1 MALLDPA
8 MKPLQLV
15 PANDPINALLAL
27 GNVLGGSQGLF
38 ITSPEV
44 NGVLP
49 EVHGLPEAVE
59 EKVGL
64 IVESSGSTG
73 TPKRLELSAKAL
85 TAAAKM
91 SAKRLGGNG
100 QWLLA
105 LPINF
110 VAGAMV
116 LVRSLIADTQP
127 VLMNTSMPFTA
138 EAFTRS
144 ASLMTGERRYTSL
157 VPTQLDRLFQVLDS
171 EPGLLEALQRFDA
184 ILIGG
189 QKPNRTIINALRK
202 KDINI
207 VTTYGMA
214 ETCGGVVYNGEP
226 LDGVEISILEDDR
239 IAIESPTLASNVKR
253 PYITSDLGQF
263 TDGKLYVKG
272 RADRV
277 VVSGAHKLSLESVE
291 EWTMKQTGV
300 VSAAA
305 VSTTHPKFGESFVC
319 FLTLGDATSFDAA
332 KAHFA
337 LGVVAKSG
345 EWKVLEKLPTL
356 MSGKPDLIELTELA
370 AKLGGKVGQA

>member
-1 MALLDPA
+1 
-8 MKPLQLV
+8 MKPLLLV
-15 PANDPINALLAL
+15 GANDPVKALLAL
-27 GNVLGGSQGLF
+27 GNVLEGSQALF
-38 ITSPEV
+38 ITPPEV
-44 NGVLP
+44 NGLMP
-49 EVHGLPEAVE
+49 EVHGLPDEVE
-59 EKVGL
+59 ERVGL

-105 LPINF
+105 LPINY

-127 VLMNTSMPFTA
+127 VVMNTSMPFTA
-138 EAFTRS
+138 EGFARA

-157 VPTQLDRLFQVLDS
+157 VPAQLDRLLESLDS
-171 EPGLLEALQRFDA
+171 EPTLLAALQRFDA

-189 QKPNRTIINALRK
+189 QKPHRSTINALRK

-226 LDGVEISILEDDR
+226 LDGVELSILADGL
-239 IAIESPTLASNVKR
+239 IAIDSPTLASNVKR

-277 VVSGAHKLSLESVE
+277 VISGAHKLSLEAVE
-291 EWTMKQTGV
+291 EWTLKQAGV
-300 VSAAA
+300 IAAAA
-305 VSTTHPKFGESFVC
+305 VSAPHPKFGESFVC
-319 FLTLGDATSFDAA
+319 FVTVSDDQQFDAS
-332 KAHFA
+332 KAHFT

-345 EWKVLEKLPTL
+345 QWKVIDELPTL
-356 MSGKPDLIELTELA
+356 MSGKPDLIELTEQ
-370 AKLGGKVGQA
+370 AKTLGGNVV

>member
-1 MALLDPA
+1 MALLSNP
-8 MKPLQLV
+8 MKPLLLV
-15 PANDPINALLAL
+15 GANDPVKALLAL
-27 GNVLGGSQGLF
+27 GNVLDGSQALF
-38 ITSPEV
+38 ITPPEV
-44 NGVLP
+44 NGLMP
-49 EVHGLPEAVE
+49 EVHGLPDEVD

-105 LPINF
+105 LPINY

-116 LVRSLIADTQP
+116 LVRSLVADTQP

-138 EAFTRS
+138 EGFARA

-157 VPTQLDRLFQVLDS
+157 VPAQLDRLLES
-171 EPGLLEALQRFDA
+171 LEAEPTLLASLQRFDA

-189 QKPNRTIINALRK
+189 QKPNRTTINALRK

-226 LDGVEISILEDDR
+226 LDGVELSILEDGL
-239 IAIESPTLASNVKR
+239 IAIDSPTLASNVKR

-277 VVSGAHKLSLESVE
+277 VISGAHKLSLEAVE
-291 EWTMKQTGV
+291 EWTLKQPGV

-305 VSTTHPKFGESFVC
+305 VSAPHPKFGETFVC
-319 FLTLGDATSFDAA
+319 FVTLADGTNFDAS
-332 KAHFA
+332 KAHFT

-345 EWKVLEKLPTL
+345 QWKAIGALPTL
-356 MSGKPDLIELTELA
+356 MSGKPDLIELTEQ
-370 AKLGGKVGQA
+370 AKTLGGNLG

>member
-1 MALLDPA
+1 
-8 MKPLQLV
+8 
-15 PANDPINALLAL
+15 
-27 GNVLGGSQGLF
+27 
-38 ITSPEV
+38 
-44 NGVLP
+44 
-49 EVHGLPEAVE
+49 
-59 EKVGL
+59 
-64 IVESSGSTG
+64 
-73 TPKRLELSAKAL
+73 
-85 TAAAKM
+85 
-91 SAKRLGGNG
+91 
-100 QWLLA
+100 
-105 LPINF
+105 
-110 VAGAMV
+110 MV

-157 VPTQLDRLFQVLDS
+157 VPTQLDRLFQVLDA

-189 QKPNRTIINALRK
+189 QKPNRTTINALRK

-291 EWTMKQTGV
+291 EWTMKQAGV

-305 VSTTHPKFGESFVC
+305 VSTTHPKFGESFMC
-319 FLTLGDATSFDAA
+319 FLTLGEGISFDAA

>member
-1 MALLDPA
+1 MALLSNP
-8 MKPLQLV
+8 MKPLLLV
-15 PANDPINALLAL
+15 GANDPVKALLAL
-27 GNVLGGSQGLF
+27 GNVLDGSQALF
-38 ITSPEV
+38 ITPPEV
-44 NGVLP
+44 NGLMP
-49 EVHGLPEAVE
+49 EVHGLPDEVD

-105 LPINF
+105 LPINY

-116 LVRSLIADTQP
+116 LVRSLVADTQP

-138 EAFTRS
+138 EGFARA

-157 VPTQLDRLFQVLDS
+157 VPAQLDRLLESLDA
-171 EPGLLEALQRFDA
+171 EPTLLASLQRFDA

-189 QKPNRTIINALRK
+189 QKPNRTTINALRK

-226 LDGVEISILEDDR
+226 LDGVELSILEDGL
-239 IAIESPTLASNVKR
+239 IAIDSPTLASNVKR

-277 VVSGAHKLSLESVE
+277 VISGAHKLSLEAVE
-291 EWTMKQTGV
+291 EWTLKQPGV
-300 VSAAA
+300 VAAAA
-305 VSTTHPKFGESFVC
+305 VSAPHPKFGETFVC
-319 FLTLGDATSFDAA
+319 FVTLAEGANFEAS
-332 KAHFA
+332 KAHFT

-345 EWKVLEKLPTL
+345 QWKAIDALPTL
-356 MSGKPDLIELTELA
+356 MSGKPDLIELTEQ
-370 AKLGGKVGQA
+370 AKTLGGNVG

>member
-1 MALLDPA
+1 MALLNDQ
-8 MKPLQLV
+8 MKPLMLV
-15 PANDPINALLAL
+15 GANDPVKALLAL
-27 GNVLGGSQGLF
+27 GNVLDGSQALF
-38 ITSPEV
+38 ITPPEV
-44 NGVLP
+44 NGLLP
-49 EVHGLPEAVE
+49 EIHGLPDEVEA
-59 EKVGL
+59 KVGL

-105 LPINF
+105 LPINY

-127 VLMNTSMPFTA
+127 VLMNTSVPFTA
-138 EAFTRS
+138 EAFARA

-157 VPTQLDRLFQVLDS
+157 VPAQLDRLYEALDS
-171 EPGLLEALQRFDA
+171 EPSLLASLQRFDA

-189 QKPNRTIINALRK
+189 QKPNRTTINALRK

-214 ETCGGVVYNGEP
+214 ETAGGVVYNGEP
-226 LDGVEISILEDDR
+226 LDGVELSILEDGI
-239 IAIESPTLASNVKR
+239 IAIDSPTLASNIKR

-277 VVSGAHKLSLESVE
+277 VISGAHKLSLEAVE
-291 EWTMKQTGV
+291 EWTMKQPGV
-300 VSAAA
+300 ISAAA
-305 VSTTHPKFGESFVC
+305 VSAPHPKFGETFVC
-319 FLTLGDATSFDAA
+319 FVTLNDGETFESS
-332 KAHFA
+332 KAHFT

-345 EWKVLEKLPTL
+345 QWKVIEKLPTL
-356 MSGKPDLIELTELA
+356 ISGKPDLIELTEQ
-370 AKLGGKVGQA
+370 AKTLGGNVG

>member
-1 MALLDPA
+1 MALLEPN
-8 MKPLQLV
+8 MKPLRLV
-15 PANDPINALLAL
+15 AASDPISAMLAL
-27 GNVLGGSQGLF
+27 GNVLDGSQALF
-38 ITSPEV
+38 ITPPEV
-44 NGVLP
+44 NGLMP
-49 EVHGLPEAVE
+49 EVHGLPDDVE
-59 EKVGL
+59 ERVGL

-127 VLMNTSMPFTA
+127 VLMNTAVPFTA
-138 EAFTRS
+138 EAFARA

-157 VPTQLDRLFQVLDS
+157 VPAQLDRLFEALDS
-171 EPGLLEALQRFDA
+171 EPTLLAALQRFDA
-184 ILIGG
+184 ILVGG
-189 QKPNRTIINALRK
+189 QKPNRTTINALRK

-214 ETCGGVVYNGEP
+214 ETSGGVVYNGEP

-277 VVSGAHKLSLESVE
+277 VISGAHKLSLESVE
-291 EWTMKQTGV
+291 EWTQKQSGV
-300 VSAAA
+300 IAAAA
-305 VSTTHPKFGESFVC
+305 VSVTHPKFGESFVC
-319 FLTLGDATSFDAA
+319 FLTLSEGISFDAA

-345 EWKVLEKLPTL
+345 QWKVLEKLPTL

-370 AKLGGKVGQA
+370 ANLGGKIG

>member
-1 MALLDPA
+1 
-8 MKPLQLV
+8 MKPLLLV
-15 PANDPINALLAL
+15 GANDPVKALLAL
-27 GNVLGGSQGLF
+27 GNVLDGSQALF
-38 ITSPEV
+38 ITPPEV
-44 NGVLP
+44 NGLMP
-49 EVHGLPEAVE
+49 EVHGLPDEVD

-105 LPINF
+105 LPINY

-116 LVRSLIADTQP
+116 LVRSLVADTQP

-138 EAFTRS
+138 EGFARA

-157 VPTQLDRLFQVLDS
+157 VPAQLDRLLENLET
-171 EPGLLEALQRFDA
+171 EPTLLTSLQRFDA

-189 QKPNRTIINALRK
+189 QKPNRTTINALRK
-202 KDINI
+202 KDIKI

-226 LDGVEISILEDDR
+226 LDGVELSILEDGL
-239 IAIESPTLASNVKR
+239 IAIDSPTLASNVKR

-277 VVSGAHKLSLESVE
+277 VISGAHKLSLEAVE
-291 EWTMKQTGV
+291 EWTLKQPGV

-305 VSTTHPKFGESFVC
+305 VSAPHPKFGETFVC
-319 FLTLGDATSFDAA
+319 FVTLADGANFDAS
-332 KAHFA
+332 KAHFT

-345 EWKVLEKLPTL
+345 QWKAIDALPTL
-356 MSGKPDLIELTELA
+356 MSGKPDLIELTEQ
-370 AKLGGKVGQA
+370 AKTLGGNLG

>member
-1 MALLDPA
+1 MALLDPN

-15 PANDPINALLAL
+15 PANDPIRALLAL
-27 GNVLGGSQGLF
+27 GNVLDGSQALF

-44 NGVLP
+44 NGAMPQVQ
-49 EVHGLPEAVE
+49 GLPDEVE
-59 EKVGL
+59 DKVGL

-127 VLMNTSMPFTA
+127 VLMNTSLPFTA

-144 ASLMTGERRYTSL
+144 AGLMTGERRYTSL
-157 VPTQLDRLFQVLDS
+157 VPTQLDRLFAVLDS

-189 QKPNRTIINALRK
+189 QKPNRTTINALRK

-291 EWTMKQTGV
+291 EWTIKQAGV

-305 VSTTHPKFGESFVC
+305 VATKHPKFGESFMC
-319 FLTLGDATSFDAA
+319 FLTLGEGASFDST

-345 EWKVLEKLPTL
+345 EWKVLDSLPTL
-356 MSGKPDLIELTELA
+356 MSGKPDLIELTEMA
-370 AKLGGKVGQA
+370 ATLGGKVGQA

>member
-1 MALLDPA
+1 MALLDPE
-8 MKPLQLV
+8 MKPLRLV
-15 PANDPINALLAL
+15 AANDPVTALLAL
-27 GNVLGGSQGLF
+27 GQVLDGSQALF
-38 ITSPEV
+38 ITPPEV
-44 NGVLP
+44 NGLMP
-49 EVHGLPEAVE
+49 SVHGLPDEVDA
-59 EKVGL
+59 KVGL

-91 SAKRLGGNG
+91 SAKRLGGDG

-105 LPINF
+105 LPINY

-127 VLMNTSMPFTA
+127 VLMNTSVPFTA
-138 EAFTRS
+138 ESFARS
-144 ASLMTGERRYTSL
+144 ASHMTGDRRYTSL
-157 VPTQLDRLFQVLDS
+157 VPAQLDRLFESLET
-171 EPGLLEALQRFDA
+171 EPGLLALLQRFDA

-189 QKPNRTIINALRK
+189 QKPNRTTINALRK

-214 ETCGGVVYNGEP
+214 ETCGGVVYNGVP
-226 LDGVEISILEDDR
+226 LDGVEISILEDER
-239 IAIESPTLASNVKR
+239 IAIDSPTLASNVKR

-277 VVSGAHKLSLESVE
+277 IISGAHKLALEAVE
-291 EWTMKQTGV
+291 EWTLRQPGV

-305 VSTTHPKFGESFVC
+305 VSVPHPKFGESFVC
-319 FLTLGDATSFDAA
+319 FVTLNEPQNFDSS

-345 EWKVLEKLPTL
+345 QWKVLESLPTL
-356 MSGKPDLIELTELA
+356 ASGKPDLLELTELA
-370 AKLGGKVGQA
+370 VNSGGKIG

>member
-1 MALLDPA
+1 MALLEPN
-8 MKPLQLV
+8 MKPLRLV
-15 PANDPINALLAL
+15 AASDPISAMLAL
-27 GNVLGGSQGLF
+27 GNVLDGSQALF
-38 ITSPEV
+38 IAPPEV
-44 NGVLP
+44 NGLMP
-49 EVHGLPEAVE
+49 EVYGLPDEVE
-59 EKVGL
+59 ERVGL

-100 QWLLA
+100 QWLLT

-127 VLMNTSMPFTA
+127 VLMNTAVPFTA
-138 EAFTRS
+138 EAFARA

-157 VPTQLDRLFQVLDS
+157 VPVQLDRLFEALDS
-171 EPGLLEALQRFDA
+171 EPTLLPALQRFDA
-184 ILIGG
+184 ILVGG
-189 QKPNRTIINALRK
+189 QKPNRTTINALRK
-202 KDINI
+202 KGINL

-214 ETCGGVVYNGEP
+214 ETSGGVVYNGEP

-277 VVSGAHKLSLESVE
+277 VISGAYKLSLESVE
-291 EWTMKQTGV
+291 EWTQKQSGV
-300 VSAAA
+300 TSAAA
-305 VSTTHPKFGESFVC
+305 VSVSHPKFGESFVC
-319 FLTLGDATSFDAA
+319 FLTLSEAISFDSA
-332 KAHFA
+332 KAHFS

-345 EWKVLEKLPTL
+345 QWKVLEKLPTL

-370 AKLGGKVGQA
+370 ANLGGKIG

>member
-1 MALLDPA
+1 MALLEPK
-8 MKPLQLV
+8 MKPLRLV
-15 PANDPINALLAL
+15 AASDPISAMLAL
-27 GNVLGGSQGLF
+27 GNVLDGAQALF
-38 ITSPEV
+38 ITPPEV
-44 NGVLP
+44 NGLMP
-49 EVHGLPEAVE
+49 EVHGLPDQVE

-127 VLMNTSMPFTA
+127 VLMNTAVPFTA
-138 EAFTRS
+138 EAFARA

-157 VPTQLDRLFQVLDS
+157 VPAQLDRLFEALEL
-171 EPGLLEALQRFDA
+171 EPTLLAALQRFDA
-184 ILIGG
+184 ILVGG
-189 QKPNRTIINALRK
+189 QKPNRTTINALRK
-202 KDINI
+202 KEINI

-214 ETCGGVVYNGEP
+214 ETSGGVVYNGEP

-277 VVSGAHKLSLESVE
+277 VISGAHKLSLESVE
-291 EWTMKQTGV
+291 EWTQKQSGV
-300 VSAAA
+300 TSAAA
-305 VSTTHPKFGESFVC
+305 VAVTHPKFGESFVC
-319 FLTLGDATSFDAA
+319 FVTLTEGTSFDAA
-332 KAHFA
+332 KAHFT

-345 EWKVLEKLPTL
+345 QWKVLEDLPKL

-370 AKLGGKVGQA
+370 ANLGGKIG

>member
-1 MALLDPA
+1 MALLEPN
-8 MKPLQLV
+8 MKPLRLV
-15 PANDPINALLAL
+15 AASDPISAMLAL
-27 GNVLGGSQGLF
+27 GNVLDGSQALF
-38 ITSPEV
+38 IAPPEV
-44 NGVLP
+44 NGLMP
-49 EVHGLPEAVE
+49 EVHGLPDEVE
-59 EKVGL
+59 ERVGL

-127 VLMNTSMPFTA
+127 VLMNTAVPFTA
-138 EAFTRS
+138 EAFARA

-157 VPTQLDRLFQVLDS
+157 VPAQLDRLFEALDS
-171 EPGLLEALQRFDA
+171 EPTLLPALQRFDA
-184 ILIGG
+184 ILVGG
-189 QKPNRTIINALRK
+189 QKPNRTTINALRK
-202 KDINI
+202 KDIKI

-214 ETCGGVVYNGEP
+214 ETSGGVVYNGEP

-277 VVSGAHKLSLESVE
+277 VISGAHKLSLESVE
-291 EWTMKQTGV
+291 EWTQKQAGV
-300 VSAAA
+300 TSAAA
-305 VSTTHPKFGESFVC
+305 VSASHPKFGESFVC
-319 FLTLGDATSFDAA
+319 FLTLSEGISFDSA
-332 KAHFA
+332 KAHFS

-345 EWKVLEKLPTL
+345 QWKVLEKLPTL

-370 AKLGGKVGQA
+370 ANLGGKIG

>member
-1 MALLDPA
+1 MALLSNP
-8 MKPLQLV
+8 MKPLLLV
-15 PANDPINALLAL
+15 GANDPVKALLAL
-27 GNVLGGSQGLF
+27 GNVLDGSQALF
-38 ITSPEV
+38 ITPPEV
-44 NGVLP
+44 NGLMP
-49 EVHGLPEAVE
+49 EVHGLPDEVD

-91 SAKRLGGNG
+91 SAKRLGVNG

-105 LPINF
+105 LPINY

-116 LVRSLIADTQP
+116 LVRSLVADTQP

-138 EAFTRS
+138 EGFARA

-157 VPTQLDRLFQVLDS
+157 VPAQLDRLLES
-171 EPGLLEALQRFDA
+171 LETEPTLLASLQRFDA

-189 QKPNRTIINALRK
+189 QKPNRTTINALRK

-226 LDGVEISILEDDR
+226 LDGVELSILEDGL
-239 IAIESPTLASNVKR
+239 IAIDSPTLASNVKR

-277 VVSGAHKLSLESVE
+277 VISGAHKLSLEAVE
-291 EWTMKQTGV
+291 EWTLKQPGV

-305 VSTTHPKFGESFVC
+305 VSAPHPKFGETFVC
-319 FLTLGDATSFDAA
+319 FVTLADGANFDAS
-332 KAHFA
+332 KAHFT

-345 EWKVLEKLPTL
+345 QWKAIDALPTL
-356 MSGKPDLIELTELA
+356 MSGKPDLIELTEQ
-370 AKLGGKVGQA
+370 AKTLGGNLG

>member
-1 MALLDPA
+1 
-8 MKPLQLV
+8 MKPLRLV
-15 PANDPINALLAL
+15 AASDPISAMLAL
-27 GNVLGGSQGLF
+27 GNVLDGSQALF
-38 ITSPEV
+38 IAPPEV
-44 NGVLP
+44 NGLMP
-49 EVHGLPEAVE
+49 EVHGLPDEVE
-59 EKVGL
+59 ERVGL

-127 VLMNTSMPFTA
+127 VLMNTAVPFTA
-138 EAFTRS
+138 EAFARA

-157 VPTQLDRLFQVLDS
+157 VPAQLDRLFEALDS
-171 EPGLLEALQRFDA
+171 EPTLLPALQRFDA
-184 ILIGG
+184 ILVGG
-189 QKPNRTIINALRK
+189 QKPNRTTINALRK
-202 KDINI
+202 KDIKI

-214 ETCGGVVYNGEP
+214 ETSGGVVYNGEP

-277 VVSGAHKLSLESVE
+277 VISGAHKLSLESVE
-291 EWTMKQTGV
+291 EWTQKQAGV
-300 VSAAA
+300 TSAAA
-305 VSTTHPKFGESFVC
+305 VSASHPKFGESFVC
-319 FLTLGDATSFDAA
+319 FLTLSEGISFDSA
-332 KAHFA
+332 KAHFS

-345 EWKVLEKLPTL
+345 QWKVLEKLPTL

-370 AKLGGKVGQA
+370 ANLGGKIG